1 MGVQSFFFF
10 EARRTFM
17 FETGSLERTLFYG
30 ILLNIEVVIISIF
43 FFSYILKLRLYKLI
57 DSIWIIKIFL
67 IPLYAIRLNDNKI
80 YFPSKW
86 NDTRDRSR
94 IGKFR

>member
-30 ILLNIEVVIISIF
+30 ILLNKIS
-43 FFSYILKLRLYKLI
+43 KL
-57 DSIWIIKIFL
+57 
-67 IPLYAIRLNDNKI
+67 
-80 YFPSKW
+80 
-86 NDTRDRSR
+86 
-94 IGKFR
+94 

>member
-43 FFSYILKLRLYKLI
+43 FFSY
-57 DSIWIIKIFL
+57 F
-67 IPLYAIRLNDNKI
+67 
-80 YFPSKW
+80 
-86 NDTRDRSR
+86 
-94 IGKFR
+94 FRTAFK

>member
-30 ILLNIEVVIISIF
+30 ILLNKISNCNYF
-43 FFSYILKLRLYKLI
+43 N
-57 DSIWIIKIFL
+57 FL
-67 IPLYAIRLNDNKI
+67 
-80 YFPSKW
+80 F
-86 NDTRDRSR
+86 
-94 IGKFR
+94 